1 MAKAQIQTPEG
12 ISIKLDGTPD
22 EIAAVIKEVRI
33 RAKPESTGTKKKPL
47 SKKNRVTVPDLLEEL
62 RNEGFFKKSKS
73 MAEVKKR
80 LADMGHTYPNT
91 ALSGPLRTEVR
102 KRRLRRFKDK
112 GKYVYAQ

>member
-1 MAKAQIQTPEG
+1 
-12 ISIKLDGTPD
+12 
-22 EIAAVIKEVRI
+22 
-33 RAKPESTGTKKKPL
+33 
-47 SKKNRVTVPDLLEEL
+47 
-62 RNEGFFKKSKS
+62 